1 MLLLP
6 LLLEATLLQLASGSY
21 HPFYNGF
28 YYNHVMNDKGNGHEK
43 GTAGTGGAGARGRT
57 ALLPLG
63 WGQHPRFQG
72 YAGLEEHWGCSEM
85 LRGGW
90 GER

>member
-6 LLLEATLLQLASGSY
+6 LLLEATLLQLAGGSH

-28 YYNHVMNDKGNGHEK
+28 YYNHVMNDKGSGHEK
-43 GTAGTGGAGARGRT
+43 GTAGAG
-57 ALLPLG
+57 LPPKPLG
-63 WGQHPRFQG
+63 WGRDPQLEG
-72 YAGLEEHWGCSEM
+72 CAGLEEHWGCLGM

-90 GER
+90 GERG